1 MNAPRAGRREWI
13 GLAVIALPCLLYSM
27 DLTVLHL
34 AVPRLTI
41 DLKPSSVQLL
51 WIIDIYAFLVAG
63 SLITAGTL
71 GDRIGRRRL
80 LMIGAALFGAASIL
94 AAFSR
99 SAAMLI
105 VTRALLG
112 VAGATVA
119 PSTLSLIRNMFL
131 HPRQRTTAISI
142 WIMSFSVGGAIGPL
156 LGGVMLQYF
165 WWGSVFLLSVPAM
178 ALLLIVGP
186 ILLPEYRDPNAARP
200 DLVSAALSLA
210 AVLGMIYG
218 LKRTAQDGPS
228 IAATTFMIVGVV
240 IGIVFVRRQY
250 KLADPLIDLRLFRIP
265 AFRAS
270 LVMYGGCILVSYGGF
285 LFLPQ
290 YLQLVLGLSPLRGGF
305 WTLPWAIGFVVG
317 SLATP
322 ALARRI
328 RPALLMSWG
337 LVLSAI
343 GYFLLARVGATID
356 QLPLFALATFIMS
369 VGSAPVFTLTN
380 DVIIGSAP
388 PERAGAASGISE
400 TCAELGGALGIAIF
414 GSIGVAIYR
423 GMLAPALPVGLSVQ
437 MTNVTLS
444 TLGGAVAMAS
454 NLPMQLGATLV
465 DAARDAFLGGLVLCA
480 VISGVGYLALAV
492 YAAWTF
498 RSASVLPQHTEEHPV
513 GLVA

>member
-1 MNAPRAGRREWI
+1 VSAPKAGRREWI

-41 DLKPSSVQLL
+41 DLKPTSVQLL
-51 WIIDIYAFLVAG
+51 WIIDIYGFLVAG
-63 SLITAGTL
+63 SLITAGSL

-80 LMIGAALFGAASIL
+80 LMIGAALFGVASIL

-99 SAAMLI
+99 TAAMLI
-105 VTRALLG
+105 ATRALLG

-119 PSTLSLIRNMFL
+119 PSTLSLIRNMFV

-156 LGGVMLQYF
+156 LGGVMLHYF

-200 DLVSAALSLA
+200 DLISAALSLA
-210 AVLGMIYG
+210 AVLTMIYG

-228 IAATTFMIVGVV
+228 ITAIASMI
-240 IGIVFVRRQY
+240 IGIVIGVVFLRRQY

-270 LVMYGGCILVSYGGF
+270 LVIYGGCVLVSYGGF

-290 YLQLVLGLSPLRGGF
+290 YLQLVVGLSPLRGGF
-305 WTLPWAIGFVVG
+305 WTLPWAIGFVIG

-322 ALARRI
+322 AVARRL

-343 GYFLLARVGATID
+343 GYFMLARVGVASD
-356 QLPLFALATFIMS
+356 QLPLFGFATFIMS
-369 VGSAPVFTLTN
+369 LGAAPLFTLTN
-380 DVIIGSAP
+380 DVILGSAP

-423 GMLAPALPVGLSVQ
+423 GMLAPVLPAGLSADV
-437 MTNVTLS
+437 TNVTLS
-444 TLGGAVAMAS
+444 TLGGAVAVAS
-454 NLPMQLGATLV
+454 NLSVQVGAALV
-465 DAARDAFLGGLVLCA
+465 DAARDAFLRGLMLCA
-480 VISGVGYLALAV
+480 VISGVGSLALAV
-492 YAAWTF
+492 YASWTF
-498 RSASVLPQHTEEHPV
+498 RSASVLPRHTEEHQV